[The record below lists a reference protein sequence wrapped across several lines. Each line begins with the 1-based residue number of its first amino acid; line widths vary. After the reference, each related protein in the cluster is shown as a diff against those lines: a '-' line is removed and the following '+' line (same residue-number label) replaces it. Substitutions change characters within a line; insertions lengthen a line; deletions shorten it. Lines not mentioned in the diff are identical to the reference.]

1 MPSLTLTNSP
11 KKESV
16 VVGKP
21 PKIGIPPDLQSALE
35 LLFFLEEQRTGKV
48 APTPAWFLAEAFA
61 AQQYRNFKATDA
73 LQHFLQGLLGSAY
86 AGSAAMETYYATV
99 VFALCMK
106 DLYSGDTSIFRR
118 CEWCLGQWG
127 IREGRKDV
135 IDITEAWVKCTN
147 AKAKTSTT
155 SNAPHETGN
164 PNIVYER
171 GRILLEVM
179 QKRGSKL
186 VKKVQSIL
194 GSR

>member
-1 MPSLTLTNSP
+1 MA
-11 KKESV
+11 
-16 VVGKP
+16 VGKP

-61 AQQYRNFKATDA
+61 AQQYRNFKATDT
-73 LQHFLQGLLGSAY
+73 LQHFLHALLGSAY
-86 AGSAAMETYYATV
+86 SGSAAMETYYATV
-99 VFALCMK
+99 VFALCLK
-106 DLYSGDTSIFRR
+106 DHYSGETNGGGSIFRR

-135 IDITEAWVKCTN
+135 VDVTEAWFRRTKGMAT
-147 AKAKTSTT
+147 ATT
-155 SNAPHETGN
+155 SNIPESTGN

-171 GRILLEVM
+171 GRLLLEVM

-186 VKKVQSIL
+186 AKRVQSIL
-194 GSR
+194 GSK

>member
-1 MPSLTLTNSP
+1 MPSLTLTNSL

-16 VVGKP
+16 AVGKP

-73 LQHFLQGLLGSAY
+73 LQHFLHGLLGSAY
-86 AGSAAMETYYATV
+86 SGSAAMETYYATV
-99 VFALCMK
+99 VFAMCLK
-106 DLYSGDTSIFRR
+106 DLYSGDTNGNVLRR

-127 IREGRKDV
+127 IRDGRKDV
-135 IDITEAWVKCTN
+135 VDVTEAWLRRTK
-147 AKAKTSTT
+147 AKAT
-155 SNAPHETGN
+155 SNIPESTGN
-164 PNIVYER
+164 PNIVYEK
-171 GRILLEVM
+171 GRTLLEIM

-186 VKKVQSIL
+186 VKRVQSIL
-194 GSR
+194 GSK

>member
-1 MPSLTLTNSP
+1 MYSLTVTNVA
-11 KKESV
+11 KKERV
-16 VVGKP
+16 TVGKP
-21 PKIGIPPDLQSALE
+21 PKTGIPPDLQSALE

-61 AQQYRNFKATDA
+61 AQQYRKFKATDA

-86 AGSAAMETYYATV
+86 AGSAAIETYYVTV

-106 DLYSGDTSIFRR
+106 DLYSGEMNGSIFRR

-127 IREGRKDV
+127 IRERRKDV
-135 IDITEAWVKCTN
+135 VDVTDTWLRRTKAVAILATN
-147 AKAKTSTT
+147 TML
-155 SNAPHETGN
+155 GN

-171 GRILLEVM
+171 GRTLLEVM

-186 VKKVQSIL
+186 VKKVQFIL
-194 GSR
+194 G